1 MLLPDNRQYVA
12 ATMSGPQLRAVG
24 LDALLNNMQYPPQVN
39 EAVGLLLSR
48 VPDFAE
54 ARSQDSS
61 FMSHGEN
68 DSPYLV
74 FGDFALFFAQQLE
87 AKGVSIHNESWLQ
100 PSFQVI
106 DEMLTSADPELVNL
120 IQVGV
125 LEVLAGHPGALTLVK
140 TNLSAPGQKQFEEWV
155 KISNQT

>member
-1 MLLPDNRQYVA
+1 
-12 ATMSGPQLRAVG
+12 MSQPRCRDLNYARLGW
-24 LDALLNNMQYPPQVN
+24 ALFLNNMQYPPQVN

-61 FMSHGEN
+61 FMSHGE

-74 FGDFALFFAQQLE
+74 FGDFALFFLQQLE
-87 AKGVSIHNESWLQ
+87 VKGVSIHNESWLQ

-140 TNLSAPGQKQFEEWV
+140 TNLSALGQKGFEEWV